1 MQNWFMERQYWSYD
15 LYNTDTEEVEAT
27 ENHTDSEVR
36 EMNRVLIAKGEPQR
50 WVATRWV
57 NH

>member
-1 MQNWFMERQYWSYD
+1 MERQYWSYD